1 MHSTLTSWI
10 ILLSLV
16 TLVVC
21 FVFEDEVDTFLNQI
35 LHTLGIKRA
44 SHKHNSKKH

>member
-1 MHSTLTSWI
+1 MHSTLESWI

-21 FVFEDEVDTFLNQI
+21 FIFGDEVDTFLHRI
-35 LHTLGIKRA
+35 LYALGIKRA
-44 SHKHNSKKH
+44 SCKYKNKKH